1 MSYEQRK
8 QASQGK
14 DRMLY
19 CPTCMCDR
27 EVYSASGHKPHEMN
41 LHCVECTH
49 FVTRLIEN
57 EKGEWDLDHNVY
69 S

>member
-8 QASQGK
+8 KASQGK

-27 EVYSASGHKPHEMN
+27 EVYSATGHRQDEMN
-41 LHCVECTH
+41 LHCVECGF
-49 FVTRLIEN
+49 FVARIKKN
-57 EKGEWDLDHNVY
+57 RNGDWDLDLSVY
-69 S
+69 